1 MPAMLLDLD
10 PAAVDAAARRVM
22 ARCDELAEVSSAAR
36 RIERVYLS
44 REHAAANRLAAGWM
58 REAGLEAAQDAAGNL
73 VGRTVVGPR
82 ALAADPDAPAL
93 LLGSHLDTVPDAGR
107 YDGIVGVLVA
117 IEVARLL
124 RPRLESLPFALEVA
138 GFWDEEGTRFG
149 KALLGSSA
157 VGGVWDPAWWDLT
170 DANGVGLRQAFGDFG
185 LDPDRVSEAA
195 RRPGSLVG
203 YLEAHIE
210 QGPVLDDAG
219 LPLAVVSSIAG
230 ARRFEIAV
238 HGEARH
244 AGGTPYEARHDA
256 LLGAS
261 EAVVAVERLCRAER
275 HVIGTVG
282 RLDTPAGAMNVVPGE
297 ARLTLDLRGELDSA
311 RDLTWSAITA
321 TLDEIAGRRGL
332 RWDAR
337 QVHSAAAVTCDPLLA
352 DVLRAGIATAPDAGP
367 GEPPTLF
374 SPAGHD
380 GMALGG
386 ITDVGMLFL
395 RNPDGISHHPAEAV
409 SHQDVAR
416 GIAALAAAVAH
427 LADEH
432 ARRP

>member
-1 MPAMLLDLD
+1 MPAALLDLE
-10 PAAVDAAARRVM
+10 PAAVDDAARRVM
-22 ARCDELAEVSSAAR
+22 ARCDELAKISAAR
-36 RIERVYLS
+36 DRIERVYLS
-44 REHAAANRLAAGWM
+44 GEHAAANRLAASWM
-58 REAGLEAAQDAAGNL
+58 REAGLEPAQDAAGNL
-73 VGRTVVGPR
+73 VGRAAVGPA
-82 ALAADPDAPAL
+82 ALAADPDTPAL

-107 YDGIVGVLVA
+107 YDGILGVLVA
-117 IEVARLL
+117 IEVVRLL
-124 RPRLESLPFALEVA
+124 RPRLDTFPFALEVA
-138 GFWDEEGTRFG
+138 AFWDEEGTRFG

-157 VGGVWDPAWWDLT
+157 VGGVWDPAWWDLA
-170 DANGVGLRQAFGDFG
+170 DANGVGLRQAFTDFG

-195 RRPGSLVG
+195 RQPGSLVG

-230 ARRFEIAV
+230 ARRFEVAV

-261 EAVVAVERLCRAER
+261 EAVVAVERLCRSER

-297 ARLTLDLRGELDSA
+297 ARFTLDLRGELDSA
-311 RDLTWSAITA
+311 RDLTWAAIAA
-321 TLDEIAGRRGL
+321 TLDEVAGRRGL
-332 RWDAR
+332 RWEAR
-337 QVHSAAAVTCDPLLA
+337 EVHNAAALTCDPLLA
-352 DVLRAGIATAPDAGP
+352 DVLRAGVSTGTGAPEA
-367 GEPPTLF
+367 PTLF

-386 ITDVGMLFL
+386 LTDVGMLFL
-395 RNPDGISHHPAEAV
+395 RNPDGISHHPAE
-409 SHQDVAR
+409 DVTTEDVGH

-427 LADEH
+427 LAEEH
-432 ARRP
+432 TRRP

>member
-1 MPAMLLDLD
+1 MPAALLDLD
-10 PAAVDAAARRVM
+10 PAAVSAAARRVM
-22 ARCDELAEVSSAAR
+22 ARCDELARISSTGR

-44 REHAAANRLAAGWM
+44 PEHAATNRLVAEWM
-58 REAGLEAAQDAAGNL
+58 REAGLDPAQDAAGNL
-73 VGRTVVGPR
+73 VGRAVVGPAAR
-82 ALAADPDAPAL
+82 AADPDAPAL

-107 YDGIVGVLVA
+107 YDGVMGVLVA
-117 IEVARLL
+117 IEVVRLL
-124 RPRLESLPFALEVA
+124 RPHLDTFGFALEVA
-138 GFWDEEGTRFG
+138 AFWDEEGARFG

-170 DANGVGLRQAFGDFG
+170 DADGVGLQQAFTDFG
-185 LDPDRVSEAA
+185 LDPARVSEAA
-195 RRPGSLVG
+195 RRPASLVG

-244 AGGTPYEARHDA
+244 AGGTPYETRHDA

-261 EAVVAVERLCRAER
+261 EAVIAVERLCRSER

-282 RLDTPAGAMNVVPGE
+282 RLETPAGAMNVVPGE
-297 ARLTLDLRGELDSA
+297 ARFTLDLRGELDSA
-311 RDLTWSAITA
+311 RDVTWASITA
-321 TLDEIAGRRGL
+321 SLDEVAGRRGL
-332 RWDAR
+332 RWEAR
-337 QVHSAAAVTCDPLLA
+337 EVHNAAALTCDPLLA
-352 DVLRAGIATAPDAGP
+352 DVLRAGVSTGTRSP
-367 GEPPTLF
+367 ETPTLF

-386 ITDVGMLFL
+386 LTDVGMLFL
-395 RNPDGISHHPAEAV
+395 RNPDGISHHRDEAV
-409 SHQDVAR
+409 SQADVTH
-416 GIAALAAAVAH
+416 GIAAFAAAVAH

-432 ARRP
+432 AHQP